1 MLILVGEWRLKGVGN
16 FVQDR
21 SANQWKDPIPALRLV
36 GYPAP
41 HYTADVP
48 GPGPVLMDPGWGL
61 HLPAGLR
68 GLGTAVQVY
77 AWRALPLDC
86 NSPFMDDVTN
96 EDQRRSLGTD
106 PSCTS

>member
-36 GYPAP
+36 GYPNP

-48 GPGPVLMDPGWGL
+48 GQVPSSWTQAGVCTYLLGCGVWEQQSRCTRGGPCLWTVTL
-61 HLPAGLR
+61 HLW
-68 GLGTAVQVY
+68 T
-77 AWRALPLDC
+77 
-86 NSPFMDDVTN
+86 M
-96 EDQRRSLGTD
+96 
-106 PSCTS
+106 